1 MIKYFLLWFP
11 MLLLAIGN
19 GILRDLGYSK
29 YTGALLAH
37 QISTVTLIIFFAFY
51 IQYTI
56 RKFPPSSPWQ
66 ALLIGLFW
74 LVLTLCFEFGFGLF
88 RGSSWAMLL
97 EDYNLLAGRIWIL
110 IPIWIMI
117 APSVFYSIH
126 IRATQSKV

>member
-11 MLLLAIGN
+11 MLLLAIAN
-19 GILRDLGYSK
+19 GSLRDLGYSK
-29 YTGALLAH
+29 YTGALSAH

-51 IQYTI
+51 TKYII
-56 RKFPPSSPWQ
+56 RRFPPSSQ
-66 ALLIGLFW
+66 SHGILIGLLW

-88 RGSSWAMLL
+88 RGNSWAMLL

-117 APSVFYSIH
+117 APPVFYSIH
-126 IRATQSKV
+126 SRGTQSKV